1 MILSKIF
8 TPGLLQC
15 YLCVAS
21 LFIKPLPKR
30 SHFPVRFLLSAT
42 VCLFCAAPLSM
53 FHIWTSSAARN
64 SLFPMEWAIS
74 IASGVEMLL
83 YLLTVTAFFAVCCDI
98 RPVHAAYCS
107 ACAYLTQDL
116 AYTIFVFLRPD
127 AAHRGRLPLK
137 PETLWLE
144 LLILII
150 YTALFYR
157 LIAARILPKLKQMT
171 KARAALGYMLLILF
185 IGRILGTLTSVG
197 SGSSETE
204 LFRIILLYDMLLAAS
219 LLLAQILIFHQEQYQ
234 QKLALESQLRQQQ
247 YQQFT
252 LFQESVDTIRH
263 KCHDLK
269 HMIAALQQEGVTSQS
284 QQLLQEMQTA
294 VNRYDTSINTGNTT
308 LDALLSKTW
317 NSCEQRSIQWTCMA
331 DGKVLEFMDSFDLYI
346 MLGNALD
353 NAVECLTAIPEM
365 EKRFL
370 SVNIRRKNGLA
381 LLCLRNYCDHPL
393 SFARGLPLTTKADKA
408 EHGYGTRSIRE
419 IAEKYNG
426 QISARLEQHI
436 FTLNILLPLP
446 Q

>member
-1 MILSKIF
+1 MIFSKIF
-8 TPGLLQC
+8 NPGLLQC
-15 YLCVAS
+15 YLCVAA
-21 LFIKPLPKR
+21 LFMKPLPKR
-30 SHFPVRFLLSAT
+30 SHFPVRFLLSGL

-53 FHIWTSSAARN
+53 FHVWVSAAARATAF
-64 SLFPMEWAIS
+64 SAEWVIS

-83 YLLTVTAFFAVCCDI
+83 YLLIVAVFFAVCCDI
-98 RPVHAAYCS
+98 RPLYAAYCS

-116 AYTIFVFLRPD
+116 AYTIFVFFLPD
-127 AAHRGRLPLK
+127 AAHRGRQPLK

-150 YTALFYR
+150 YSVLFYR
-157 LIAARILPKLKQMT
+157 LIASRILTKLKQLT
-171 KARAALGYMLLILF
+171 NIREALGYMMIILY
-185 IGRILGTLTSVG
+185 IGRTLGTLASIRAG
-197 SGSSETE
+197 SGETV
-204 LFRIILLYDMLLAAS
+204 LFRIILLYDMLLTAS
-219 LLLAQILIFHQEQYQ
+219 LLFAQILIFYQGQYQ
-234 QKLALESQLRQQQ
+234 QKLSMESQLRQQQ

-252 LFQESVDTIRH
+252 QFQESVDTIRH

-269 HMIAALQQEGVTSQS
+269 HMIAALQQEGNTGQH

-294 VNRYDTSINTGNTT
+294 VTRYDASINTGNTT
-308 LDALLSKTW
+308 LDALLNKTW
-317 NSCEQRSIQWTCMA
+317 NSCEQRAIQWTCMA
-331 DGKVLEFMDSFDLYI
+331 DGKVLEFMDPFDLYI

-353 NAVECLTAIPEM
+353 NAVECLTAIPEI

-381 LLCLRNYCDHPL
+381 LFCLRNYCDQPL
-393 SFARGLPLTTKADKA
+393 SFDQGLPLTTKTDKA

-426 QISARLEQHI
+426 QISAKLEQQI

-446 Q
+446 R